1 MTYHCRRITMSP
13 MRTTLT
19 LDDDVAVKLRELA
32 HRRRVSFK
40 EVVNSVLRRG
50 LVAQE
55 SRGKSS
61 RPFQVEA
68 FRSAFRPGVD
78 PLRLNQLSDELEA
91 RRLVETGRRRR

>member
-1 MTYHCRRITMSP
+1 

-19 LDDDVAVKLRELA
+19 LDDDVAAKLRDLA

-55 SRGKSS
+55 R
-61 RPFQVEA
+61 RAAAVPPFAVDV
-68 FRSAFRPGVD
+68 FRSPFRPGVD
-78 PLRLNQLSDELEA
+78 PFRLNQLNDELEA
-91 RRLVETGRRRR
+91 RRLGDGTPDHGRS

>member
-1 MTYHCRRITMSP
+1 

-50 LVAQE
+50 LVTQE
-55 SRGKSS
+55 SRCKSS

-68 FRSAFRPGVD
+68 FRSAFRPGID

-91 RRLVETGRRRR
+91 RRFVETGQRRP

>member
-1 MTYHCRRITMSP
+1 MPKILYVE
-13 MRTTLT
+13 
-19 LDDDVAVKLRELA
+19 D
-32 HRRRVSFK
+32 RRRVSFK
-40 EVVNSVLRRG
+40 EAVNSVLRRG

>member
-1 MTYHCRRITMSP
+1 

-19 LDDDVAVKLRELA
+19 LDEDVATKLRELA
-32 HRRRVSFK
+32 HRQRVSFK
-40 EVVNSVLRRG
+40 EAVNSVLRRG

-55 SRGKSS
+55 SRSKSS
-61 RPFQVEA
+61 RPFHIEP

-91 RRLVETGRRRR
+91 RRFAETGQVRP

>member
-1 MTYHCRRITMSP
+1 MTSNSPSITMSSV
-13 MRTTLT
+13 RTTLT
-19 LDDDVAVKLRELA
+19 LDDDVAGKLRELA
-32 HRRRVSFK
+32 HRRRVTFK
-40 EVVNSVLRRG
+40 EVVNSILRRG

-91 RRLVETGRRRR
+91 RRLVETRRRRR